1 MIYKTRI
8 IEGMDSS
15 ISVFVHVESVNVYF
29 WRF

>member
-1 MIYKTRI
+1 MRYKYHI
-8 IEGMDSS
+8 VEGMDSA